1 MAMRRHL
8 IFILAALS
16 WLICGCQKAE
26 HWQEYSY
33 PSDGFAISSPYAPV
47 LETTTL
53 QVPQRGPVEM
63 HNYTL
68 SLGRGYGDFLL
79 TTTEVKT
86 VDPNS
91 IKSAL
96 EGTKKGFIG
105 NGKLLAEKEISI
117 DGNPGIEFEFEDH
130 SHKLIRC
137 YSVNKRYF
145 QFIWN
150 GSLKQPVPAAV
161 GRIFNSFRL
170 LGQRSTALIPRG
182 QIPATDLRHA
192 LN

>member
-1 MAMRRHL
+1 MRRL
-8 IFILAALS
+8 MIFILTALC
-16 WLICGCQKAE
+16 WLTCACQKPE

-33 PSDGFAISSPYAPV
+33 PSDGFALSCPYAPV
-47 LETTTL
+47 LETTTV
-53 QVPQRGPVEM
+53 QIPQQGPMDM

-79 TTTEVKT
+79 TTAETKK

-105 NGKLLAEKEISI
+105 NGKLLAEQEISLE
-117 DGNPGIEFEFEDH
+117 GNPGIEFEFEVEN
-130 SHKLIRC
+130 SHRLVRC
-137 YSVNKRYF
+137 YSVHKRYF
-145 QFIWN
+145 QFLWN
-150 GSLKQPVPAAV
+150 GSLKQPVPPAV

-170 LGQRSTALIPRG
+170 LGQQSTAVIPLSLE
-182 QIPATDLRHA
+182 PYH
-192 LN
+192 